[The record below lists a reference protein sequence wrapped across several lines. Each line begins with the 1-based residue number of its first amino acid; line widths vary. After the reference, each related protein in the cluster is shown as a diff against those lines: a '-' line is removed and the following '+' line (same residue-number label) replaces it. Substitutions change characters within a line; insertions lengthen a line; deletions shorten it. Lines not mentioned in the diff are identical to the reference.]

1 MGGATSN
8 MGEVYMAVE
17 CDQIGKSPKVM
28 GIDVW
33 LDTGVHIEG
42 STKFDSKT
50 KVLDK
55 KKLIEIINNDQCD
68 FHWVELEEL

>member
-1 MGGATSN
+1 MSST
-8 MGEVYMAVE
+8 ER
-17 CDQIGKSPKVM
+17 DQLGKPPKVT

-33 LDTGVHIEG
+33 LDTGVHIES

-50 KVLDK
+50 KELAK

>member
-1 MGGATSN
+1 M
-8 MGEVYMAVE
+8 MAVE
-17 CDQIGKSPKVM
+17 RDQIGKPPKVT

-50 KVLDK
+50 KELAK

>member
-1 MGGATSN
+1 MT
-8 MGEVYMAVE
+8 
-17 CDQIGKSPKVM
+17 KVI

-50 KVLDK
+50 KELAK